1 MSREFGNNS
10 IKDTVCIHTDKVY
23 DACKDKDC
31 IVDARVFV
39 TRCGQEIIDRAI
51 NVKVRRAEII
61 WVYTDV
67 EEVPFNRG
75 FYTIDLKYFFKIILD
90 VFTGVGRPVV
100 VEGLATFD
108 KKVILFGSEGKAQI
122 FTSRF
127 RPTQQDV
134 AFPVKN
140 NLPVCVVEVV
150 EPIALSAK
158 LVERHHHHCC
168 CEIDVSSIPVEIFG
182 CFNDDI
188 VGSEADKNVFVTLG
202 IFSIIKL
209 ERTVQLLIPVCDF
222 CIPEKE
228 CLGSTEDNPC
238 ELFDSIKFPLD
249 EFFPPNPTRAEEKG
263 PGCGCK

>member
-1 MSREFGNNS
+1 MTKDYLNS
-10 IKDTVCIHTDKVY
+10 GIKDTVCIHTDKVY

-31 IVDARVFV
+31 IVDARVYL

-61 WVYTDV
+61 WVYSDV

-75 FYTIDLKYFFKIILD
+75 FYTVDLKYFFKVFLD
-90 VFTGVGRPVV
+90 VFTGIGRPVC

-108 KKVILFGSEGKAQI
+108 KKVILFGSEGKAKI
-122 FTSRF
+122 FSSKF
-127 RPTQQDV
+127 RPNDQDIL
-134 AFPVKN
+134 FPVKN
-140 NLPVCVVEVV
+140 NLPQCVIEVV

-168 CEIDVSSIPVEIFG
+168 CELDISSVPPEIFRG
-182 CFNDDI
+182 FNDDI
-188 VGSEADKNVFVTLG
+188 IGHECDKNVFVTLG

-228 CLGSTEDNPC
+228 CIGSTEDNPC
-238 ELFDSIKFPLD
+238 ELFDNIKFPLD
-249 EFFPPNPTRAEEKG
+249 EFFPPNACKLDDKH
-263 PGCGCK
+263 CGCK